1 MMSDDRAGL
10 APTEWLVQ
18 KLVGLGIDARAAR
31 FYLAVLEMRE
41 PTVAEVAMAANVSRT
56 SAYDITAYL
65 QAKGLVELD
74 DSPRVKRRSG
84 TKVLRAHDPSRLIG
98 EWGERKRILD
108 EVVPQLRAMH
118 DRAGPFPR
126 TSTYQGTAGVR
137 QALFETL
144 NWGRNLR
151 AIMSMEDLYGT
162 VGTEVMEGYV
172 QERIRRKIFL
182 HVVRSR
188 EKDTWSG
195 WHTSKGECREARWA
209 PSSYVY
215 TMTLIIGEEAVVFLS
230 SSTEDF
236 AVKVES
242 AEFAE
247 TQGNLF
253 DVLWRVSEPH

>member
-1 MMSDDRAGL
+1 MTAHGRAGM
-10 APTEWLVQ
+10 AHPEWLVQ
-18 KLVGLGIDARAAR
+18 KLADLGIETKAAR

-56 SAYDITAYL
+56 SAYDIAAYL

-74 DSPRVKRRSG
+74 DSPRVKRRAG

-98 EWGERKRILD
+98 EWNERKRVLD
-108 EVVPQLRAMH
+108 EVVPQLREMH

-126 TSTYQGTAGVR
+126 TSAYQGTAGIR

-144 NWGRNLR
+144 NWGSNLR
-151 AIMSMEDLYGT
+151 AVMSMKDLYGA

-182 HVVRSR
+182 HVVRSHT
-188 EKDTWSG
+188 KDTWSR
-195 WHTSKGECREARWA
+195 WHTSSQEYREARWA
-209 PSSYVY
+209 PDSYIY
-215 TMTLIIGEEAVVFLS
+215 TMTLIIGVDAVVFLS
-230 SSTEDF
+230 SATEDF

-247 TQGNLF
+247 MQGNLF
-253 DVLWRVSEPH
+253 DVLWRISEPH